1 MVTEKKQWSRRQ
13 VLQGGASLAA
23 VGLMAVN
30 APEGTSAA
38 ALAKQTADAT
48 PQAGGTL
55 TISIAAGGDAN
66 GSDKLA
72 IVGPHVI
79 LTGNASK
86 KSIIIDAVVE
96 NKDKIIGYGQVR
108 LFAEAMLFLDKSASP
123 RDRVDALRKLMLEA
137 FRGTEIAGIQE
148 IYAFI
153 QDPDFSLLIQKH
165 FRFRPADRPGELLIK
180 EF

>member
-1 MVTEKKQWSRRQ
+1 MNTLRAFDWSDEPA
-13 VLQGGASLAA
+13 VSKIWEEHHSDFYSLP
-23 VGLMAVN
+23 N
-30 APEGTSAA
+30 R
-38 ALAKQTADAT
+38 
-48 PQAGGTL
+48 
-55 TISIAAGGDAN
+55 
-66 GSDKLA
+66 
-72 IVGPHVI
+72 
-79 LTGNASK
+79 

-123 RDRVDALRKLMLEA
+123 RDKVDALRKLMLEA